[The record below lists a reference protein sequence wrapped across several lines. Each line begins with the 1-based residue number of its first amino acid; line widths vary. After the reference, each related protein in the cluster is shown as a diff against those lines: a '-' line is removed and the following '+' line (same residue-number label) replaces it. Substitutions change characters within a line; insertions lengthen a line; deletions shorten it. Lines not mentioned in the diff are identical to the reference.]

1 MNDMYLPRLFE
12 EASRCIMTLGH
23 TSYETIQ
30 KIAQEIILCFV
41 AGNKVLL
48 MGNGGSAS
56 QAQHFAAEL
65 VNKYRH
71 DRLALPAL
79 ALTTDTSVLTS
90 ISNDRD
96 FSEVF
101 IRQIAALGRP
111 GDVAWGLSTSGS
123 SLNIIRAFETA
134 RRMGLRTI
142 SFTGRPG
149 NELARL
155 SDLALTVEATH
166 TGRIQEAH
174 LCAGHAV
181 CEIVEDYFRTRKPLD
196 LKEKDSM

>member
-1 MNDMYLPRLFE
+1 MLIMNETDLAGLFE
-12 EASRCIMTLGH
+12 EASRCISELGQ
-23 TSYETIQ
+23 TGRETIQ
-30 KIAQEIILCFV
+30 KIAQEIILCFI

-71 DRLALPAL
+71 DRLALPAV

-90 ISNDRD
+90 IGNDIA
-96 FSEVF
+96 FTEIF
-101 IRQIAALGRP
+101 ARQIAALGRP

-123 SLNIIRAFETA
+123 SPNMIKAFETA
-134 RRMGLRTI
+134 RRIGLRTI

-149 NELARL
+149 SELARL
-155 SDLALTVEATH
+155 SDLVLNVEATH
-166 TGRIQEAH
+166 TGRIQEVH

-181 CEIVEDYFRTRKPLD
+181 CEIVEDYFRARKPGNP
-196 LKEKDSM
+196 E